1 MSIVKEFVDKLH
13 GGAKNVEA
21 KEGFNALFILAQV
34 ALETGWLRYVSS
46 DYHTGEYSY
55 NLFNIKGKHNGKSVR
70 VPTTEYY
77 AMSREVLDA
86 GFESVSEH
94 INKREGRKVEL
105 ISIGEY
111 SGGRLKVRILD
122 DFRKYPDY
130 ESSISDWIKLL
141 KTKRYEPAYAV
152 RGDLEQFA
160 QKIYECGFATDP
172 QYVSKILSI
181 ASNIKAY
188 LPKEKEDEKLNV
200 PVQEYLTYTV
210 VSGDTLSGIA
220 KRHGVPLSAIIELN
234 QIQNPN
240 LIHPGQTFKIKPLG
254 YVVKEGESLTSIA
267 SALNTSIERLVRA
280 NETEGAS
287 LVAPGTVLRLPED

>member
-1 MSIVKEFVDKLH
+1 
-13 GGAKNVEA
+13 
-21 KEGFNALFILAQV
+21 
-34 ALETGWLRYVSS
+34 
-46 DYHTGEYSY
+46 
-55 NLFNIKGKHNGKSVR
+55 
-70 VPTTEYY
+70 
-77 AMSREVLDA
+77 
-86 GFESVSEH
+86 
-94 INKREGRKVEL
+94 
-105 ISIGEY
+105 
-111 SGGRLKVRILD
+111 LD

-130 ESSISDWIKLL
+130 ESSINDWIKLL

-160 QKIYECGFATDP
+160 QRIYECGFATDP

-181 ASNIKAY
+181 ASNIKAH
-188 LPKEKEDEKLNV
+188 LPKEKGNEKLNV

-267 SALNTSIERLVRA
+267 SALKISIERLVRA
-280 NETEGAS
+280 NEIGGAS

>member
-1 MSIVKEFVDKLH
+1 MSIVKEFVQKLYNS
-13 GGAKNVEA
+13 AKNVEA
-21 KEGFNALFILAQV
+21 KEGFNALFILAQI

-46 DYHTGEYSY
+46 DYRTGEYSY
-55 NLFNIKGKHNGKSVR
+55 NLFNIKGKYNGESVR

-77 AMSREVLDA
+77 TMNQEVVNA
-86 GFESVSEH
+86 GFESISEH

-130 ESSISDWIKLL
+130 ESSINDWIKLL

-160 QKIYECGFATDP
+160 QKIYECGYATDP
-172 QYVSKILSI
+172 QYVSKILSV
-181 ASNIKAY
+181 ASNIKAH
-188 LPKEKEDEKLNV
+188 LPKEDEKPNV

-210 VSGDTLSGIA
+210 VPGDTLSGIA

-234 QIQNPN
+234 QIQNPD
-240 LIHPGQTFKIKPLG
+240 LIYPGQTFKIKPLG

-267 SALNTSIERLVRA
+267 SALNISIERLVRA
-280 NETEGAS
+280 NEIGGAS

>member
-1 MSIVKEFVDKLH
+1 MSIVKEFVQKLYNS
-13 GGAKNVEA
+13 AKNVEA

-46 DYHTGEYSY
+46 DYRTGEYSY
-55 NLFNIKGKHNGKSVR
+55 NLFNIKGKYNGESVR

-77 AMSREVLDA
+77 AMSQEVVDA

-94 INKREGRKVEL
+94 INKKEGRKVEL

-172 QYVSKILSI
+172 QYVSKILSV
-181 ASNIKAY
+181 ASNIKAH
-188 LPKEKEDEKLNV
+188 LPKEKEELNV

-210 VSGDTLSGIA
+210 VPGDTLSGIA

-267 SALNTSIERLVRA
+267 SALKISIERLVRA
-280 NETEGAS
+280 NEIGGAS

>member
-1 MSIVKEFVDKLH
+1 MSIVKEFVQKLH
-13 GGAKNVEA
+13 DSAKNVEA
-21 KEGFNALFILAQV
+21 KEGFNALFILAQI

-55 NLFNIKGKHNGKSVR
+55 NLFNIKGKYNGESVR

-77 AMSREVLDA
+77 TMSREVVDA

-130 ESSISDWIKLL
+130 ESSINDWIKLL

-172 QYVSKILSI
+172 QYVSKILSV
-181 ASNIKAY
+181 ASNIKAH
-188 LPKEKEDEKLNV
+188 LPKEKEELNV
-200 PVQEYLTYTV
+200 LDQEYLTYTV

-267 SALNTSIERLVRA
+267 SALKISIERLVRA
-280 NETEGAS
+280 NEIGGVS

>member
-1 MSIVKEFVDKLH
+1 MSTVKEFVQKLYNS
-13 GGAKNVEA
+13 AKNVEN

-46 DYHTGEYSY
+46 DYRTGEYSY
-55 NLFNIKGKHNGKSVR
+55 NLFNIKGKYNGESVR

-77 AMSREVLDA
+77 TISQEVVDA

-130 ESSISDWIKLL
+130 ESSINDWIKLL

-160 QKIYECGFATDP
+160 QKIYECGYATDP
-172 QYVSKILSI
+172 QYVSKILSV
-181 ASNIKAY
+181 ASNIKAH
-188 LPKEKEDEKLNV
+188 LPKEDEKPNV

-210 VSGDTLSGIA
+210 VPGDTLSGIA

-240 LIHPGQTFKIKPLG
+240 LIYPGQTFKIKPLG

-267 SALNTSIERLVRA
+267 SALNISIERLVRA
-280 NETEGAS
+280 NEIGGAS

>member
-1 MSIVKEFVDKLH
+1 MSIVKEFVQKLYNS
-13 GGAKNVEA
+13 AKNVEA

-46 DYHTGEYSY
+46 DYRTGEYSY
-55 NLFNIKGKHNGKSVR
+55 NLFNIKGKYNGESVR

-77 AMSREVLDA
+77 AMSQEVVDG

-111 SGGRLKVRILD
+111 SGGQLKVRILD

-172 QYVSKILSI
+172 QYVSKILSV
-181 ASNIKAY
+181 ASNIKAH
-188 LPKEKEDEKLNV
+188 LPKEKEELNV

-210 VSGDTLSGIA
+210 VPGDTLSGIA

-240 LIHPGQTFKIKPLG
+240 LIYPGQTFKIKPLG

-267 SALNTSIERLVRA
+267 SALKISIERLVRA
-280 NETEGAS
+280 NEIGGAS
-287 LVAPGTVLRLPED
+287 LVTPGTVLRLPED

>member
-1 MSIVKEFVDKLH
+1 MSIVKEFVQKLYNS
-13 GGAKNVEA
+13 AKNVEA

-46 DYHTGEYSY
+46 DYRTGEYSY
-55 NLFNIKGKHNGKSVR
+55 NLFNIKGKYNGESVR

-77 AMSREVLDA
+77 AMSQEVVDA

-94 INKREGRKVEL
+94 INKKEGRKVEL

-172 QYVSKILSI
+172 QYVSKILSV
-181 ASNIKAY
+181 ASNIKAH
-188 LPKEKEDEKLNV
+188 LPKEKEELNV

-210 VSGDTLSGIA
+210 VPGDTLSGIA
-220 KRHGVPLSAIIELN
+220 KRHGVPLSVIIELN
-234 QIQNPN
+234 QIQNPD

-254 YVVKEGESLTSIA
+254 YVVREGESLTSIA
-267 SALNTSIERLVRA
+267 NALNISIERLVRM
-280 NETEGAS
+280 NEIEGAS

>member
-1 MSIVKEFVDKLH
+1 MSTVKEFVQKLYNS
-13 GGAKNVEA
+13 AKNVEA

-46 DYHTGEYSY
+46 DYRTGEYSY
-55 NLFNIKGKHNGKSVR
+55 NLFNIKGKYNGESVR

-77 AMSREVLDA
+77 TMSQEVVNA
-86 GFESVSEH
+86 GFESISEH

-160 QKIYECGFATDP
+160 QKIYECGYATDP
-172 QYVSKILSI
+172 QYVSKILSV
-181 ASNIKAY
+181 ASNIKAH
-188 LPKEKEDEKLNV
+188 LPKEDEKLNI

-210 VSGDTLSGIA
+210 VPGDTLSGIA

-240 LIHPGQTFKIKPLG
+240 LIYPGQTFKIKPLG
-254 YVVKEGESLTSIA
+254 YVVKRGESLTSIA
-267 SALNTSIERLVRA
+267 NALNISIERLVRA
-280 NETEGAS
+280 NEIGGAS

>member
-1 MSIVKEFVDKLH
+1 MSTVKEFVQKLYNS
-13 GGAKNVEA
+13 AKNVEA

-46 DYHTGEYSY
+46 DYRTGEYSY
-55 NLFNIKGKHNGKSVR
+55 NLFNIKGKYNGESVR

-77 AMSREVLDA
+77 AMSKEVVDA

-94 INKREGRKVEL
+94 INKKEGRKVEL

-130 ESSISDWIKLL
+130 ESSINDWIKLL

-160 QKIYECGFATDP
+160 QKIYECGYATDP
-172 QYVSKILSI
+172 QYVSKILSV
-181 ASNIKAY
+181 ASNIKAH
-188 LPKEKEDEKLNV
+188 LPKEDERPNV

-210 VSGDTLSGIA
+210 VPGDTLSGIA

-240 LIHPGQTFKIKPLG
+240 LIYPGQTFKIKPLG

-267 SALNTSIERLVRA
+267 SALKISIERLVRA
-280 NETEGAS
+280 NETGGAS

>member
-1 MSIVKEFVDKLH
+1 MSIVKEFVQKLYNS
-13 GGAKNVEA
+13 AKNVET

-55 NLFNIKGKHNGKSVR
+55 NLFNIKGKYNGESVR

-77 AMSREVLDA
+77 TMSQEVVDA
-86 GFESVSEH
+86 GFESISEH

-111 SGGRLKVRILD
+111 SGGRLRVRILD

-181 ASNIKAY
+181 ASNIKAH
-188 LPKEKEDEKLNV
+188 LPREDEKPN
-200 PVQEYLTYTV
+200 QEYLTYTV
-210 VSGDTLSGIA
+210 VPGDTLSGIA

-234 QIQNPN
+234 QIRNPD

-254 YVVKEGESLTSIA
+254 YVVREGESLTSIA
-267 SALNTSIERLVRA
+267 NALNISIERLVRM
-280 NETEGAS
+280 NEIEGAS

>member
-1 MSIVKEFVDKLH
+1 MSTVKEFVQKLYNS
-13 GGAKNVEA
+13 AKNVEA

-46 DYHTGEYSY
+46 DYRTGEYSY
-55 NLFNIKGKHNGKSVR
+55 NLFNIKGKYNGESVR

-77 AMSREVLDA
+77 AMSKEVVDA

-94 INKREGRKVEL
+94 INKKEGRKVEL

-130 ESSISDWIKLL
+130 ESSINDWIKLL

-160 QKIYECGFATDP
+160 QKIYECGYATDP
-172 QYVSKILSI
+172 QYVSKILSV
-181 ASNIKAY
+181 ASNIKAH
-188 LPKEKEDEKLNV
+188 LPKEDERPNV

-210 VSGDTLSGIA
+210 VPGDTLSGIA

-234 QIQNPN
+234 QIQNPD
-240 LIHPGQTFKIKPLG
+240 LIYPGQTFKIKPLG

-267 SALNTSIERLVRA
+267 SALKISIERLVRA
-280 NETEGAS
+280 NETGGAS

>member
-1 MSIVKEFVDKLH
+1 MSIVKEFVQKLYNS
-13 GGAKNVEA
+13 AKNVEA

-46 DYHTGEYSY
+46 DYRTGEYSY
-55 NLFNIKGKHNGKSVR
+55 NLFNIKGKYNGESVR

-77 AMSREVLDA
+77 TMSQEVVNA
-86 GFESVSEH
+86 GFESISEH

-160 QKIYECGFATDP
+160 QKIYECGYATDP
-172 QYVSKILSI
+172 QYVSKILSV
-181 ASNIKAY
+181 ASNIKAH
-188 LPKEKEDEKLNV
+188 LPKEDEKLNI

-210 VSGDTLSGIA
+210 VPGDTLSGIA

-240 LIHPGQTFKIKPLG
+240 LIYPGQTFKIKPLG

-267 SALNTSIERLVRA
+267 NALNISIERLVRA
-280 NETEGAS
+280 NEIGGAS

>member
-1 MSIVKEFVDKLH
+1 MSTVKEFVQKLYNS
-13 GGAKNVEA
+13 AKNVEA

-46 DYHTGEYSY
+46 DYRTGEYSY
-55 NLFNIKGKHNGKSVR
+55 NLFNIKGKYNGESVR

-77 AMSREVLDA
+77 AMSKEVVDA

-130 ESSISDWIKLL
+130 ESSINDWIKLL

-160 QKIYECGFATDP
+160 QKIYECGYATDP
-172 QYVSKILSI
+172 QYVSKILSV
-181 ASNIKAY
+181 ASNIKAH
-188 LPKEKEDEKLNV
+188 LPKEDEKLNI

-210 VSGDTLSGIA
+210 VPGDTLSGIA

-240 LIHPGQTFKIKPLG
+240 LIYPGQTFKIKPLG

-267 SALNTSIERLVRA
+267 NALNISIERLVRA
-280 NETEGAS
+280 NEIGGAS

>member
-1 MSIVKEFVDKLH
+1 MSTVKEFVQKLYNS
-13 GGAKNVEA
+13 AKNVEA
-21 KEGFNALFILAQV
+21 KEGFNALFILAQI

-46 DYHTGEYSY
+46 DYRTGEYSY
-55 NLFNIKGKHNGKSVR
+55 NLFNIKGKYNGESVR

-77 AMSREVLDA
+77 TMSQEVVNA
-86 GFESVSEH
+86 GFESISEH

-160 QKIYECGFATDP
+160 QKIYECGYATDP
-172 QYVSKILSI
+172 QYVSKILSV
-181 ASNIKAY
+181 ASNIKAH
-188 LPKEKEDEKLNV
+188 LPEEKEEPNV

-210 VSGDTLSGIA
+210 VPGDTLSGIA

-240 LIHPGQTFKIKPLG
+240 LIYPGQTFKIKPLG

-267 SALNTSIERLVRA
+267 SALNISIERLVRA
-280 NETEGAS
+280 NEIGGAS

>member
-1 MSIVKEFVDKLH
+1 MSIVKEFVQKLH
-13 GGAKNVEA
+13 DSAKNVEA
-21 KEGFNALFILAQV
+21 KEGFNALFILAQI

-55 NLFNIKGKHNGKSVR
+55 NLFNIKGKYNGKSVR

-77 AMSREVLDA
+77 TMSREVVDA

-172 QYVSKILSI
+172 QYVSKILSV
-181 ASNIKAY
+181 ASNIKAH
-188 LPKEKEDEKLNV
+188 LPREKEKLNILD
-200 PVQEYLTYTV
+200 QEYLTYTV

-267 SALNTSIERLVRA
+267 SALNISIERLVRA
-280 NETEGAS
+280 NEIGGAS

>member
-1 MSIVKEFVDKLH
+1 MSIVKEFVQKLYNS
-13 GGAKNVEA
+13 AKNVEA

-46 DYHTGEYSY
+46 DYRTGEYSY
-55 NLFNIKGKHNGKSVR
+55 NLFNIKGKYNGESVR

-77 AMSREVLDA
+77 TMSQEVVNA
-86 GFESVSEH
+86 GFESISEH

-172 QYVSKILSI
+172 QYVSKILSV
-181 ASNIKAY
+181 ASNIKAH
-188 LPKEKEDEKLNV
+188 LPEEKEEPNV

-210 VSGDTLSGIA
+210 VPGDTLSSIA

-240 LIHPGQTFKIKPLG
+240 LIRPGQTFKIKPLG

-267 SALNTSIERLVRA
+267 SALNISIERLVRA
-280 NETEGAS
+280 NEIGGAS

>member
-1 MSIVKEFVDKLH
+1 MSTVKEFVQKLYNS
-13 GGAKNVEA
+13 AKNVEA

-46 DYHTGEYSY
+46 DYRTGEYSY
-55 NLFNIKGKHNGKSVR
+55 NLFNIKGKYNGESVR

-77 AMSREVLDA
+77 AMSKEVVDA

-94 INKREGRKVEL
+94 INKKEGRKVEL

-130 ESSISDWIKLL
+130 ESSINDWIKLL

-160 QKIYECGFATDP
+160 QKIYECGYATDP
-172 QYVSKILSI
+172 QYVSKILSV
-181 ASNIKAY
+181 ASNIKAH
-188 LPKEKEDEKLNV
+188 LPKEDERPNV

-210 VSGDTLSGIA
+210 VPGDTLSGIA

-234 QIQNPN
+234 QIQNPD
-240 LIHPGQTFKIKPLG
+240 LIYPGQTFKIKPLG

-267 SALNTSIERLVRA
+267 SALNISIERLVRA
-280 NETEGAS
+280 NEIGGAS

>member
-1 MSIVKEFVDKLH
+1 MSIVKEFVQKLYNS
-13 GGAKNVEA
+13 AKNVEA

-46 DYHTGEYSY
+46 DYRTGEYSY
-55 NLFNIKGKHNGKSVR
+55 NLFNIKGKYNGESVR

-77 AMSREVLDA
+77 AMSQEVVDG

-111 SGGRLKVRILD
+111 SGGQLKVRILD

-172 QYVSKILSI
+172 QYVSKILSV
-181 ASNIKAY
+181 ASNIKAH
-188 LPKEKEDEKLNV
+188 LPREKEELNA

-210 VSGDTLSGIA
+210 VPGDTLSGIA

-240 LIHPGQTFKIKPLG
+240 LIYPGQTFKIKPLG

-267 SALNTSIERLVRA
+267 SALKISIERLVRA
-280 NETEGAS
+280 NEIGGAS
-287 LVAPGTVLRLPED
+287 LVTPGTVLRLPED

>member
-1 MSIVKEFVDKLH
+1 MSIVKEFVQKFYDS
-13 GGAKNVEA
+13 AKNVED

-46 DYHTGEYSY
+46 DYRTGEYSY
-55 NLFNIKGKHNGKSVR
+55 NLFNIKGKYNGESVR
-70 VPTTEYY
+70 VPTTECY
-77 AMSREVLDA
+77 AMSQEVVDA

-111 SGGRLKVRILD
+111 SGGRLRVRILE

-160 QKIYECGFATDP
+160 QKIYECGFATEP
-172 QYVSKILSI
+172 EYVSTILWFASKI
-181 ASNIKAY
+181 KFY
-188 LPKEKEDEKLNV
+188 LPRKREKLNV
-200 PVQEYLTYTV
+200 LNQEFLTYTV
-210 VSGDTLSGIA
+210 VPGDTLSGIA

-267 SALNTSIERLVRA
+267 SALNISIEGLVRA
-280 NETEGAS
+280 NEIEGAS
-287 LVAPGTVLRLPED
+287 LVAPGTLLRLPED

>member
-1 MSIVKEFVDKLH
+1 MSIVKEFVQKLH
-13 GGAKNVEA
+13 DSAKNVEA
-21 KEGFNALFILAQV
+21 KEGFNALFILAQI

-55 NLFNIKGKHNGKSVR
+55 NLFNIKGKHNGESVR

-77 AMSREVLDA
+77 TMSREVVDA

-130 ESSISDWIKLL
+130 ESSINDWIKLL

-172 QYVSKILSI
+172 QYVSKILSV
-181 ASNIKAY
+181 ASNIKAH
-188 LPKEKEDEKLNV
+188 LSKEKEELNV
-200 PVQEYLTYTV
+200 LDQEYLTYTV

-267 SALNTSIERLVRA
+267 NALKISIERLVRA
-280 NETEGAS
+280 NEIGGAS

>member
-1 MSIVKEFVDKLH
+1 MSIVKEFVQKLYNS
-13 GGAKNVEA
+13 AKNVEA
-21 KEGFNALFILAQV
+21 KEGFNALFVLAQV

-46 DYHTGEYSY
+46 DYRTGEYSY
-55 NLFNIKGKHNGKSVR
+55 NLFNIKGKYNGESVR

-77 AMSREVLDA
+77 AMSQEVVDA

-160 QKIYECGFATDP
+160 QRIYECGFATDP

-181 ASNIKAY
+181 ASDIRAH
-188 LPKEKEDEKLNV
+188 LPKEKEELNV

-267 SALNTSIERLVRA
+267 SALKISIERLVRA
-280 NETEGAS
+280 NEIGGAS

>member
-1 MSIVKEFVDKLH
+1 MSIVKEFVQKLYNS
-13 GGAKNVEA
+13 AKNVEA
-21 KEGFNALFILAQV
+21 KEGFNALFVLAQV

-46 DYHTGEYSY
+46 DYRTGEYSY

-77 AMSREVLDA
+77 AMSQEVVDA

-160 QKIYECGFATDP
+160 QRIYECGFATDP

-181 ASNIKAY
+181 ASDIRAH
-188 LPKEKEDEKLNV
+188 LPKEKEELNV

-267 SALNTSIERLVRA
+267 SALKISIERLVRA
-280 NETEGAS
+280 NEIGGAS

>member
-1 MSIVKEFVDKLH
+1 MSIVKEFVQKLYNS
-13 GGAKNVEA
+13 AKNVEA

-46 DYHTGEYSY
+46 DYRTGEYSY
-55 NLFNIKGKHNGKSVR
+55 NLFNIKGKYNGESVR

-77 AMSREVLDA
+77 AMSQEVVDA

-94 INKREGRKVEL
+94 INKKEGRKVEL

-130 ESSISDWIKLL
+130 ESSINDWIKLL

-160 QKIYECGFATDP
+160 QKIYECGYATDP
-172 QYVSKILSI
+172 QYVSKILSV
-181 ASNIKAY
+181 ASNIKAH
-188 LPKEKEDEKLNV
+188 LPEEKEEPNV

-210 VSGDTLSGIA
+210 VPGDTLSGIA

-240 LIHPGQTFKIKPLG
+240 LIYPGQTFKIKPLG

-267 SALNTSIERLVRA
+267 SALNISIERLVRA
-280 NETEGAS
+280 NEIGGAS

>member
-1 MSIVKEFVDKLH
+1 MSIVKEFVQKLH
-13 GGAKNVEA
+13 DSAKNVEA
-21 KEGFNALFILAQV
+21 KEGFNALFILAQI

-55 NLFNIKGKHNGKSVR
+55 NLFNIKGKYNGESVR

-77 AMSREVLDA
+77 TMSREVVDA

-130 ESSISDWIKLL
+130 ESSINDWIKLL

-172 QYVSKILSI
+172 QYVSKILSV
-181 ASNIKAY
+181 ASNIKAH
-188 LPKEKEDEKLNV
+188 LPKEKEELNV
-200 PVQEYLTYTV
+200 LDQEYLTYTV

-267 SALNTSIERLVRA
+267 SALKISIERLVRA
-280 NETEGAS
+280 NEIGGAS

>member
-1 MSIVKEFVDKLH
+1 MSVVKEFVQKLYNS
-13 GGAKNVEA
+13 AKNVEA

-46 DYHTGEYSY
+46 DYRTGEYSY
-55 NLFNIKGKHNGKSVR
+55 NLFNIKGKYNGESVR

-77 AMSREVLDA
+77 TMSQEVVDA
-86 GFESVSEH
+86 GFESISEH

-111 SGGRLKVRILD
+111 SGGRLRVRILD

-181 ASNIKAY
+181 ASSIKVH
-188 LPKEKEDEKLNV
+188 LPEEKEELNV
-200 PVQEYLTYTV
+200 PIQEYLTYTV
-210 VSGDTLSGIA
+210 VPGDTLSGIA
-220 KRHGVPLSAIIELN
+220 KRHGVPLSAIIKLN

-267 SALNTSIERLVRA
+267 NALNISIERLVRA
-280 NETEGAS
+280 NEIEGAS

>member
-1 MSIVKEFVDKLH
+1 MMSIVKEFVQKLYNS
-13 GGAKNVEA
+13 AKNVEA

-46 DYHTGEYSY
+46 DYRTGEYSY
-55 NLFNIKGKHNGKSVR
+55 NLFNIKGKYNGESVR

-77 AMSREVLDA
+77 AMSKEVVDA

-130 ESSISDWIKLL
+130 ESSINDWIKLL

-152 RGDLEQFA
+152 RGDLKQFA
-160 QKIYECGFATDP
+160 QKIYECGYATDP
-172 QYVSKILSI
+172 QYVSKILSV
-181 ASNIKAY
+181 ASNIKAH
-188 LPKEKEDEKLNV
+188 LPKEDEKPNV

-210 VSGDTLSGIA
+210 VPGDTLSGIA

-240 LIHPGQTFKIKPLG
+240 LIYPGQTFKIKPLG

-267 SALNTSIERLVRA
+267 NALNISIERLVRA
-280 NETEGAS
+280 NEIGGAS

>member
-1 MSIVKEFVDKLH
+1 MSIVKEFVQKLYNS
-13 GGAKNVEA
+13 AKNVEA

-46 DYHTGEYSY
+46 DYRTGEYSY
-55 NLFNIKGKHNGKSVR
+55 NLFNIKGKYNGESVR

-77 AMSREVLDA
+77 AMSQEVVDA

-160 QKIYECGFATDP
+160 QRIYECGFATDP

-181 ASNIKAY
+181 ASDIRAH
-188 LPKEKEDEKLNV
+188 LPKEKEELNV

-267 SALNTSIERLVRA
+267 SALKISIERLVRA
-280 NETEGAS
+280 NEIGGAS

>member
-1 MSIVKEFVDKLH
+1 MS
-13 GGAKNVEA
+13 
-21 KEGFNALFILAQV
+21 Q
-34 ALETGWLRYVSS
+34 
-46 DYHTGEYSY
+46 
-55 NLFNIKGKHNGKSVR
+55 
-70 VPTTEYY
+70 
-77 AMSREVLDA
+77 EVVDA

-172 QYVSKILSI
+172 QYVSKITLDRLQYQGLS
-181 ASNIKAY
+181 AGR
-188 LPKEKEDEKLNV
+188 KEEESRS
-200 PVQEYLTYTV
+200 PSQEYLTYTV
-210 VSGDTLSGIA
+210 VPGDTLSGIA
-220 KRHGVPLSAIIELN
+220 KRHGVPL
-234 QIQNPN
+234 
-240 LIHPGQTFKIKPLG
+240 
-254 YVVKEGESLTSIA
+254 
-267 SALNTSIERLVRA
+267 RLY
-280 NETEGAS
+280 N
-287 LVAPGTVLRLPED
+287 

>member
-1 MSIVKEFVDKLH
+1 MSIVKEFVQKLYNS
-13 GGAKNVEA
+13 AKNVEA
-21 KEGFNALFILAQV
+21 KEGFNALFILAQI

-46 DYHTGEYSY
+46 DYRTGEYSY
-55 NLFNIKGKHNGKSVR
+55 NLFNIKGKYNGESVR

-77 AMSREVLDA
+77 AMSKEVVDA

-130 ESSISDWIKLL
+130 ESSINDWIKLL
-141 KTKRYEPAYAV
+141 KNKRYEPAYAV

-160 QKIYECGFATDP
+160 QKIYECGYATDP
-172 QYVSKILSI
+172 QYVSKILSV
-181 ASNIKAY
+181 ASNIKAH
-188 LPKEKEDEKLNV
+188 LPKEDEKPNV

-210 VSGDTLSGIA
+210 VPGDTLSGIA

-234 QIQNPN
+234 QIQNPD
-240 LIHPGQTFKIKPLG
+240 LIYPGQTFKIKPLG

-267 SALNTSIERLVRA
+267 SALNISIERLVRA
-280 NETEGAS
+280 NEIGGAS

>member
-1 MSIVKEFVDKLH
+1 MSTVKEFVQKLYNS
-13 GGAKNVEA
+13 AKNVEA

-46 DYHTGEYSY
+46 DYRTGEYSY
-55 NLFNIKGKHNGKSVR
+55 NLFNIKGKYNGESVR

-77 AMSREVLDA
+77 AMSKEVVDA

-94 INKREGRKVEL
+94 INKKEGRKVEL

-130 ESSISDWIKLL
+130 ESSINDWIKLL

-160 QKIYECGFATDP
+160 QKIYECGYATDP
-172 QYVSKILSI
+172 QYVSKILSV
-181 ASNIKAY
+181 ASNIKAH
-188 LPKEKEDEKLNV
+188 LPKEDEKLNI

-210 VSGDTLSGIA
+210 VPGDTLSGIA

-240 LIHPGQTFKIKPLG
+240 LIYPGQTFKIKPLG

-267 SALNTSIERLVRA
+267 SALNISIERLVRA
-280 NETEGAS
+280 NEIGGAS

>member
-1 MSIVKEFVDKLH
+1 MSTVKEFVQKLYNS
-13 GGAKNVEA
+13 AKNVEA

-46 DYHTGEYSY
+46 DYRTGEYSY
-55 NLFNIKGKHNGKSVR
+55 NLFNIKGKYNGESVR

-77 AMSREVLDA
+77 AMSQEVVDA

-94 INKREGRKVEL
+94 INKKEGRKVEL

-160 QKIYECGFATDP
+160 QRIYECGFATDP

-181 ASNIKAY
+181 ASNIKAH
-188 LPKEKEDEKLNV
+188 LPKEKEKLNV

-210 VSGDTLSGIA
+210 VPGDTLSGIA

-234 QIQNPN
+234 QIQNPD

-267 SALNTSIERLVRA
+267 SALKISIERLVRA
-280 NETEGAS
+280 NEIGGAS

>member
-1 MSIVKEFVDKLH
+1 MSIVKEFVQKLYNS
-13 GGAKNVEA
+13 AKNVEA

-46 DYHTGEYSY
+46 DYRTGEYSY
-55 NLFNIKGKHNGKSVR
+55 NLFNIKGKYNGESVR

-77 AMSREVLDA
+77 AMSQEVVDA

-160 QKIYECGFATDP
+160 QKIYECGYATDP
-172 QYVSKILSI
+172 QYVSKILSV
-181 ASNIKAY
+181 ASNIKAH
-188 LPKEKEDEKLNV
+188 LPKEKEDEKPNI
-200 PVQEYLTYTV
+200 PVQETYTV
-210 VSGDTLSGIA
+210 VPGDTLSGIA

-267 SALNTSIERLVRA
+267 SALKISIERLVRA
-280 NETEGAS
+280 NEIGGAS

>member
-1 MSIVKEFVDKLH
+1 MSIVKEFVQKLYNS
-13 GGAKNVEA
+13 AKNVEA

-46 DYHTGEYSY
+46 DYCTGEYSY
-55 NLFNIKGKHNGKSVR
+55 NLFNIKGKYNGESVR

-77 AMSREVLDA
+77 TMSQEVVDA
-86 GFESVSEH
+86 GFESISEH

-111 SGGRLKVRILD
+111 SGGRLRVRILD

-181 ASNIKAY
+181 ASNIKAH
-188 LPKEKEDEKLNV
+188 LPREDEKPN
-200 PVQEYLTYTV
+200 QEYLTYTV
-210 VSGDTLSGIA
+210 VPGDTLSGIA
-220 KRHGVPLSAIIELN
+220 KRHGVPLSVIIELN

-240 LIHPGQTFKIKPLG
+240 LIRPGQTFKIKPLG

-267 SALNTSIERLVRA
+267 SALKISIERLVRA
-280 NETEGAS
+280 NEIGGAS

>member
-1 MSIVKEFVDKLH
+1 MSIVKEFVQKLYNS
-13 GGAKNVEA
+13 AKNVEA

-46 DYHTGEYSY
+46 DYRTGEYSY
-55 NLFNIKGKHNGKSVR
+55 NLFNIKGKYNGESVR

-77 AMSREVLDA
+77 TMSKEVVDA
-86 GFESVSEH
+86 GFESVNEH
-94 INKREGRKVEL
+94 INKKEGRKVEL

-130 ESSISDWIKLL
+130 ESSINDWIKLL

-172 QYVSKILSI
+172 QYVSKILSV
-181 ASNIKAY
+181 ASNIKAH
-188 LPKEKEDEKLNV
+188 LPEEKEEPNV

-210 VSGDTLSGIA
+210 VPGDTLSGIA

-267 SALNTSIERLVRA
+267 SALNISIERLVRA
-280 NETEGAS
+280 NEIGGAS

>member
-1 MSIVKEFVDKLH
+1 MSTVKEFVQKLYNS
-13 GGAKNVEA
+13 AKNVEA

-46 DYHTGEYSY
+46 DYRTGEYSY
-55 NLFNIKGKHNGKSVR
+55 NLFNIKGKYNGESVR

-77 AMSREVLDA
+77 AMSQEVVDA

-94 INKREGRKVEL
+94 INKKEGRKVEL

-130 ESSISDWIKLL
+130 ESSINDWIKLL

-160 QKIYECGFATDP
+160 QKIYECGYATDP
-172 QYVSKILSI
+172 QYVSKILSV
-181 ASNIKAY
+181 ASNIKAH
-188 LPKEKEDEKLNV
+188 LPEEKEEPNV

-210 VSGDTLSGIA
+210 VPGDTLSGIA

-240 LIHPGQTFKIKPLG
+240 LIHPGQTLKIKPLG

-267 SALNTSIERLVRA
+267 NALNISIERLVRA
-280 NETEGAS
+280 NEIEGAS

>member
-1 MSIVKEFVDKLH
+1 MSVVKEFVQKLYNS
-13 GGAKNVEA
+13 AKNVED

-55 NLFNIKGKHNGKSVR
+55 NLFNIKGKYNGESVR

-77 AMSREVLDA
+77 TMNQEVVDA
-86 GFESVSEH
+86 GFESISEH

-181 ASNIKAY
+181 ASNIKAH
-188 LPKEKEDEKLNV
+188 LPREDEKPN
-200 PVQEYLTYTV
+200 QEYLTYTV
-210 VSGDTLSGIA
+210 VPGDTLSGIA
-220 KRHGVPLSAIIELN
+220 KRHGVPLSVIIELN

-267 SALNTSIERLVRA
+267 NALNTSIERLVRV
-280 NETEGAS
+280 NEIEGVS

>member
-1 MSIVKEFVDKLH
+1 MSIVKEFVQKLYNS
-13 GGAKNVEA
+13 AKNVEA
-21 KEGFNALFILAQV
+21 KEGFNALFILAQI

-46 DYHTGEYSY
+46 DYRTGEYSY
-55 NLFNIKGKHNGKSVR
+55 NLFNIKGKYNGESVR

-77 AMSREVLDA
+77 AMSKEVVDA

-130 ESSISDWIKLL
+130 ESSINDWIKLL

-160 QKIYECGFATDP
+160 QKIYECGYATDP
-172 QYVSKILSI
+172 QYVSKILSV
-181 ASNIKAY
+181 ASNIKAH
-188 LPKEKEDEKLNV
+188 LPKEDEKPNV

-210 VSGDTLSGIA
+210 VPGDTLSGIA

-234 QIQNPN
+234 QIQNPD
-240 LIHPGQTFKIKPLG
+240 LIYPGQTFKIKPLG

-267 SALNTSIERLVRA
+267 SALNISIERLVRA
-280 NETEGAS
+280 NEIGGAS